1 MWAKR
6 IQFLNENYER
16 IAKSDRIFLNNPV
29 IMSGLG
35 LAPLVVAAS
44 SGKNALMLAT
54 MVILMLAPTRVL
66 GSFVSRVVK
75 FRALAY
81 CLSAAVLYIG
91 AYYLMKM
98 CYDVQI
104 VSLGIYLP
112 LLVVEPIII
121 KRYERNTPEK
131 WTTALRKGLLTTA
144 GYVLVI
150 FLVGILREFLAVGTL
165 FDIQVM
171 DAPILPLANLASGG
185 FIVVALL
192 CAFWRGAVNV
202 LKKWINMEA
211 KKYQ

>member
-6 IQFLNENYER
+6 VQYLNENYAR

-44 SGKNALMLAT
+44 NGKNALMLAT
-54 MVILMLAPTRVL
+54 MVLLMLTPTRVL
-66 GSFVSRVVK
+66 GSFVSKVLK

-91 AYYLMKM
+91 AYYLMKDW
-98 CYDVQI
+98 YDVQI

-112 LLVVEPIII
+112 LLIVEPIII

-144 GYVLVI
+144 GYALVI
-150 FLVGILREFLAVGTL
+150 FLVGMLREFLSLGSL
-165 FDIQVM
+165 FGMQLVET
-171 DAPILPLANLASGG
+171 PILPMANLASGG